1 MSEEER
7 AVRVKRRERRRKT
20 ASGSLWRLAWRQFRR
35 HRLALL
41 GTIILAVLYGVVIC
55 PDFFAPNN
63 PYQRSQNLF
72 RPPQPLHFVDGQGR
86 FHPLPFVYSVTESLD
101 METFK
106 YTFTEDK
113 DVMHPVRLFV
123 RGYTYKLFGLF
134 ETNVHL
140 FGTTS
145 GAPFYPFG
153 TDRLGRCV
161 LSRIFHGTRISL
173 SVGLIGV
180 AISLILGLLFG
191 GISGYFGG
199 AVDTII
205 QRAIEIILSVP
216 AIPLWMALSAAIPK
230 TWTPVTVFFCIVV
243 ILSLLQWIGLA
254 RVVRGRFLS
263 LREEDFVMAA
273 VACGVPT
280 VRLIARHI
288 LPNTMS
294 YVLVNAT
301 LAIPAMILGETALSF
316 IGVGLRPP
324 VISWGVLL
332 STAQGLKVLTL
343 NPWLLTPGI
352 FVVVAVLAFNFVGDG
367 LRDAMD
373 PHSYRR

>member
-1 MSEEER
+1 MSR
-7 AVRVKRRERRRKT
+7 KKGRVSVRRRERRRKT
-20 ASGSLWRLAWRQFRR
+20 TSGSLWRLAWRQFRR
-35 HRLALL
+35 HRLALA
-41 GTIILAVLYGVVIC
+41 GMIILAVLYGIVIC
-55 PDFFAPNN
+55 PDFFAPND
-63 PYQRSQNLF
+63 PYKRSDDLF
-72 RPPQPLHFVDGQGR
+72 RPPQHIHFVDGQGG
-86 FHPLPFVYSVTESLD
+86 FHILPFVYSVTESLD

-106 YTFTEDK
+106 YTFTEEK
-113 DVMHPVRLFV
+113 DEMHPIRLFV
-123 RGYTYKLFGLF
+123 RGYEYKLFGLF

-140 FGTTS
+140 FGTTT
-145 GAPFYPFG
+145 GEPFYPFG

-161 LSRIFHGTRISL
+161 LSRIFQGTRISL

-180 AISLILGLLFG
+180 TISLILGLLFG

-205 QRAIEIILSVP
+205 QRTIEIILSVP

-280 VRLIARHI
+280 ARLIARHI

-332 STAQGLKVLTL
+332 STAQSLKVLSL

>member
-1 MSEEER
+1 MSRRE
-7 AVRVKRRERRRKT
+7 KRRT
-20 ASGSLWRLAWRQFRR
+20 SAGSSLWRLAWRQFRR
-35 HRLALL
+35 HRLALA
-41 GTIILAVLYGVVIC
+41 GVIILAVLYCIVIC
-55 PDFFAPNN
+55 PDFFAPND

-72 RPPQPLHFVDGQGR
+72 RPPQPLHFVDGEGR
-86 FHPLPFVYSVTESLD
+86 GHLLPFVYSVTESLD

-106 YTFTEDK
+106 YTFTEER

-123 RGYTYKLFGLF
+123 RGYEYELFGLF

-140 FGTTS
+140 FGTTTGES
-145 GAPFYPFG
+145 FYPFG

-205 QRAIEIILSVP
+205 QRTIEIILSVP

-230 TWTPVTVFFCIVV
+230 TWTPVTVFFCIVI

-280 VRLIARHI
+280 SRLIARHI

-332 STAQGLKVLTL
+332 STAQGLKVLSL

-373 PHSYRR
+373 PHSYKR